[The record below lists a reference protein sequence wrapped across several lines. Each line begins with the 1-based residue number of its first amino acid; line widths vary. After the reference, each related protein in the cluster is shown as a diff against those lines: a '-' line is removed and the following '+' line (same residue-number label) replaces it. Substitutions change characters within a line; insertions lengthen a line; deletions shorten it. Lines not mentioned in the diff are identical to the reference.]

1 MNNMMSERWIRIILL
16 ILYVVGAVGML
27 MPSTRTWFVQLSALN
42 LAISF
47 GALILNRKAKP
58 LTFVVF
64 LSIAFVIGISV
75 ELIGVHTSY
84 LFGSYFYGN
93 SLGWKWYGVP
103 LIIGL
108 NWGILTVTSSAII
121 HRFQLNKHVEAIL
134 AAILMVLFDYI
145 LEPVAIKLDYWHWT
159 EGQIPVYNFI
169 CWMGVSYLLQLI
181 YQRMKLAEVNKVA
194 ESLFLMM
201 FIFFTLLML

>member
-1 MNNMMSERWIRIILL
+1 MISERWIRIILL
-16 ILYVVGAVGML
+16 VLYIVGAVGML
-27 MPSTRTWFVQLSALN
+27 MPSTRAWFVQLSALN

-47 GALILNRKAKP
+47 AALIASRKTNRT
-58 LTFVVF
+58 TFLLF
-64 LSIAFVIGISV
+64 LSLAFIIGITV

-84 LFGSYFYGN
+84 LFGSYYYGN
-93 SLGWKWYGVP
+93 SLGWKWHGVP

-108 NWGILTVTSSAII
+108 NWGILTVTSTAII
-121 HRFQLNKHVEAIL
+121 HRLQFNKHIESIL

-159 EGQIPVYNFI
+159 EGTIPIYNFI
-169 CWMGVSYLLQLI
+169 CWFGVSYILQLI
-181 YQRMKLAEVNKVA
+181 YQRLKLTEVNKVA

-201 FIFFTLLML
+201 FIFFTLLIL

>member
-1 MNNMMSERWIRIILL
+1 MSERWIRIILL

-47 GALILNRKAKP
+47 GALILSRKAKP

-93 SLGWKWYGVP
+93 SLGWKWYSVP

>member
-1 MNNMMSERWIRIILL
+1 MMNERWIRIILL
-16 ILYVVGAVGML
+16 ILYIVGAVGML

-47 GALILNRKAKP
+47 AAVIASRKTNRT
-58 LTFVVF
+58 TFLVF

-84 LFGSYFYGN
+84 LFGSYYYGN
-93 SLGWKWYGVP
+93 SLGWKWNGVP

-108 NWGILTVTSSAII
+108 NWGILTVTSAAVI
-121 HRFQLNKHVEAIL
+121 HRLQFNNHIEAIL
-134 AAILMVLFDYI
+134 SAILMVVFDYI
-145 LEPVAIKLDYWHWT
+145 LEPVAIKLDYWQWT
-159 EGQIPVYNFI
+159 DGNIPVYNFI
-169 CWMGVSYLLQLI
+169 CWLGVSYLLQWI
-181 YQRMKLAEVNKVA
+181 YQRMRLAEVNKVA

>member
-1 MNNMMSERWIRIILL
+1 MMNERWIRIILL

-93 SLGWKWYGVP
+93 SLGWKWYSVP

>member
-1 MNNMMSERWIRIILL
+1 MMSERWIRIILL

-103 LIIGL
+103 VIIGL

>member
-1 MNNMMSERWIRIILL
+1 MISERWIRLILL
-16 ILYVVGAVGML
+16 ILYIVGAVGML

-47 GALILNRKAKP
+47 TALIASRKTKAT
-58 LTFVVF
+58 TFLVF
-64 LSIAFVIGISV
+64 LSIAIVIGITV

-84 LFGSYFYGN
+84 LFGSYYYGE

-108 NWGILTVTSSAII
+108 NWGILTVTSAAVI
-121 HRFQLNKHVEAIL
+121 HRLQFNKHIEAIL
-134 AAILMVLFDYI
+134 AAILMVIFDYI
-145 LEPVAIKLDYWHWT
+145 LEPVAVKLDYWQWT
-159 EGQIPVYNFI
+159 EGQIPIYNFI
-169 CWMGVSYLLQLI
+169 CWLGVSYLLQWI
-181 YQRMKLAEVNKVA
+181 YQLMKLAEVNKVA

-201 FIFFTLLML
+201 FIFFTLLIL

>member
-1 MNNMMSERWIRIILL
+1 MMSERWIRIILL

-47 GALILNRKAKP
+47 GALILSRKAKP

-103 LIIGL
+103 VIIGL

>member
-1 MNNMMSERWIRIILL
+1 MNERWIRIILL

-93 SLGWKWYGVP
+93 SLGWKWYSVP

>member
-1 MNNMMSERWIRIILL
+1 MMSERWIRIILL

-47 GALILNRKAKP
+47 GALILSRKAKP

>member
-1 MNNMMSERWIRIILL
+1 MSERWIRIILL

-47 GALILNRKAKP
+47 GALILSRKAKP

>member
-1 MNNMMSERWIRIILL
+1 MMNERWIRIILL

-47 GALILNRKAKP
+47 GALILSRKAKP

-93 SLGWKWYGVP
+93 SLGWKWYSVP

>member
-1 MNNMMSERWIRIILL
+1 MMSERWIRIILL

-27 MPSTRTWFVQLSALN
+27 MPSTRAWFVQLSALN

-47 GALILNRKAKP
+47 IALIASRKAKP
-58 LTFVVF
+58 LSFLVF
-64 LSIAFVIGISV
+64 LSIAFVIGIGV

-84 LFGSYFYGN
+84 LFGSYYYGD

-121 HRFQLNKHVEAIL
+121 HRFQFNKHIEAIL
-134 AAILMVLFDYI
+134 AAVLMVLFDYI
-145 LEPVAIKLDYWHWT
+145 LEPVAIKLDYWQWT

-169 CWMGVSYLLQLI
+169 CWLGVSYVLQWI

>member
-1 MNNMMSERWIRIILL
+1 MISERWIRIIILV
-16 ILYVVGAVGML
+16 LYVVGAVGML

-47 GALILNRKAKP
+47 GALILSRKSKP

-84 LFGSYFYGN
+84 LFGSYYYGN

-121 HRFQLNKHVEAIL
+121 HRFQFNKLVEAIL

>member
-1 MNNMMSERWIRIILL
+1 MMSERWIRIILL

-47 GALILNRKAKP
+47 GALILSRKAKP

-93 SLGWKWYGVP
+93 SLGWKWYSVP

>member
-1 MNNMMSERWIRIILL
+1 
-16 ILYVVGAVGML
+16 ML

-47 GALILNRKAKP
+47 AALIASRKTNRT
-58 LTFVVF
+58 TFLVF
-64 LSIAFVIGISV
+64 LSIAFAIGISV

-84 LFGSYFYGN
+84 LFGSYYYGD
-93 SLGWKWYGVP
+93 SLGWKWFGVP

-108 NWGILTVTSSAII
+108 NWGILTVTSAAVI
-121 HRFQLNKHVEAIL
+121 HRLQFNKHIEAFL
-134 AAILMVLFDYI
+134 AAIFMVIFDYI

-159 EGQIPVYNFI
+159 DGNIPIYNFI
-169 CWMGVSYLLQLI
+169 CWFGVSYLLQLI
-181 YQRMKLAEVNKVA
+181 YQRMKLTEVNKVA

-201 FIFFTLLML
+201 FIFFTLLIL

>member
-1 MNNMMSERWIRIILL
+1 MNERWIRIILL

-47 GALILNRKAKP
+47 GALILSRKAKP

-93 SLGWKWYGVP
+93 SLGWKWYSVP

>member
-1 MNNMMSERWIRIILL
+1 MMSERWIRIILL

-47 GALILNRKAKP
+47 GALILSRKAKP

-181 YQRMKLAEVNKVA
+181 YKRMKLAEVNKVA

>member
-1 MNNMMSERWIRIILL
+1 MMSERWIRIILL

>member
-1 MNNMMSERWIRIILL
+1 MMSERWIGIILL

-47 GALILNRKAKP
+47 GALILSRKAKP

-103 LIIGL
+103 FIIGL

>member
-1 MNNMMSERWIRIILL
+1 
-16 ILYVVGAVGML
+16 VGAVGML

-47 GALILNRKAKP
+47 GALILSRKSKP

-84 LFGSYFYGN
+84 LFGSYYYGN

-121 HRFQLNKHVEAIL
+121 HRFQFNKHVEAI
-134 AAILMVLFDYI
+134 LFDYI